1 VTEAVLLFAEM
12 SRQCN
17 NVYMYKFST
26 AAISILAAGMLLGNA
41 LAQQTPA
48 VTTPPATPAP
58 GTAMKAQTPAAK
70 AHTPTAARPATPL
83 VLKTQKDKFSYA
95 LGMKMGENLHKQSVP
110 VDPAILARGLRDALA
125 GGKTQ
130 LTDEQAQAALGA
142 VQNDIRKKQQEKTEA
157 AAAVNKKQ
165 GDTFLAENKS
175 KEGVVTLPSGMEY
188 KILTAGTGPKPDSV
202 VCNYRGTLIDGK
214 EFDSSYKR
222 GEPVTFAVNGVIK
235 GWTEAL
241 QLMPVGSKWQ
251 LVIPP
256 DLAYGDRGAGA
267 DIGPGSTLIFE
278 VELLSIQDKSKDKPA
293 DKPADKDEKK

>member
-1 VTEAVLLFAEM
+1 M
-12 SRQCN
+12 HKSI
-17 NVYMYKFST
+17 T
-26 AAISILAAGMLLGNA
+26 AAVNLLAAGMLLGNA

-48 VTTPPATPAP
+48 ATTPPAQATPAQ
-58 GTAMKAQTPAAK
+58 GAAMKVQTPTPK
-70 AHTPTAARPATPL
+70 AHTPTAAKPATPL

-110 VDPAILARGLRDALA
+110 VDPAILARGLRDALT

-130 LTDEQAQAALGA
+130 LTDEQAQAALAA
-142 VQNDIRKKQQEKTEA
+142 VQNDIRQKQQEKMQEA
-157 AAAVNKKQ
+157 AAGNTKQ
-165 GDTFLAENKS
+165 GGAFLAANKG
-175 KEGVVTLPSGMEY
+175 KEGVVTLPSGLQY
-188 KILTAGTGPKPDSV
+188 KILTAGTGPKPAATDSV

-222 GEPVTFAVNGVIK
+222 GEPVTFGVNGVIK

-251 LVIPP
+251 LFIPP

>member
-1 VTEAVLLFAEM
+1 MHKSIIAAV
-12 SRQCN
+12 N
-17 NVYMYKFST
+17 
-26 AAISILAAGMLLGNA
+26 ILAAGMLLGNA

-48 VTTPPATPAP
+48 ATTPPATPAP

-188 KILTAGTGPKPDSV
+188 KILTAGTGPKPAATDSV

>member
-1 VTEAVLLFAEM
+1 M
-12 SRQCN
+12 HKSI
-17 NVYMYKFST
+17 T
-26 AAISILAAGMLLGNA
+26 AAVNILAAGMLLGNA

-48 VTTPPATPAP
+48 ATTPPATPAQASP
-58 GTAMKAQTPAAK
+58 AAGTAMKAQTPAAK
-70 AHTPTAARPATPL
+70 AHTATAAKPATPL

-95 LGMKMGENLHKQSVP
+95 LGMRMGESLHKQSVP
-110 VDPAILARGLRDALA
+110 VDPAIFSRGLRDALA

-130 LTDEQAQAALGA
+130 LTDDEAQAALAA
-142 VQNDIRKKQQEKTEA
+142 VQNDIRKKQQEKMQA
-157 AAAVNKKQ
+157 AAAVNTKQ
-165 GDTFLAENKS
+165 GEAFLAENKG
-175 KEGVVTLPSGMEY
+175 KEGIVTLPSGLQY
-188 KILTAGTGPKPDSV
+188 KILTAGTGPKPAATDSV
-202 VCNYRGTLIDGK
+202 SCNYRGTLIDGK

-251 LVIPP
+251 LFVPP

-278 VELLSIQDKSKDKPA
+278 VELLSIQDKSKDA
-293 DKPADKDEKK
+293 DKGKDQEKK